1 MGHKDLFREP
11 KNLKKWA
18 IDLANACGGQR
29 VDKSPLLTPLNVQKI
44 KSLMDTFV
52 EEHNQHT
59 VEIMKQMEEE

>member
-1 MGHKDLFREP
+1 MANIFDEP
-11 KNLKKWA
+11 KLLKAWCIK
-18 IDLANACGGQR
+18 LANACGGQR
-29 VDKSPLLTPLNVQKI
+29 VDKSPLLTPLNVEKI